1 MTKDTHTP
9 GDQGSLRLRL
19 HEIIFEAD
27 TRGGKAFDVALLLA
41 IILSVIAVMLESVES
56 IDAEYHTALI
66 VAEWSFTI
74 LFTIEYIT
82 RLWVVQRPLLY
93 ARSFFG
99 IVDLLSIL
107 PTFLSLFFGGAPA
120 LLVVRALRLIR
131 VFRIFKLARYVGE
144 AGALQQALNA
154 SRAKIIVFLV
164 SVMALVL
171 IIGAI
176 MHLVEGPVNPDFD
189 SIPDA
194 VYWAIVTMTTVGYG
208 DIAPITIAGKAI
220 ASVVMILGYG
230 IIAVPTGIVSAELVR
245 AKTVSTQVCPN
256 CTTEGHDVGAKHC
269 KHCGHQL

>member
-1 MTKDTHTP
+1 MEPAHAIDARSTRR
-9 GDQGSLRLRL
+9 QRL
-19 HEIIFEAD
+19 HDIIFEAD
-27 TRGGKAFDVALLLA
+27 TPGGKAFDVALLLA
-41 IILSVIAVMLESVES
+41 IVFSVVAVMLESVES
-56 IDAEYHTALI
+56 IDAEYHTALV

-74 LFTIEYIT
+74 VFTIEYLT
-82 RLWVVQRPLLY
+82 RLWVVRRPLLY

-107 PTFLSLFFGGAPA
+107 PTFVSLFFGGAQS
-120 LLVVRALRLIR
+120 LLVVRALRLVR

-144 AGALQQALNA
+144 AGALQQALAA
-154 SRAKIIVFLV
+154 SRAKITVFLV
-164 SVMALVL
+164 SVMTLVL
-171 IIGAI
+171 IIGAV
-176 MHLVEGPVNPDFD
+176 MNLVEGPTNPDFA

-245 AKTVSTQVCPN
+245 TKTVSTQVCPN
-256 CTTEGHDVGAKHC
+256 CTAEGHNVGAKHC
-269 KHCGHQL
+269 SHCGHEL

>member
-1 MTKDTHTP
+1 METP
-9 GDQGSLRLRL
+9 QEPDARSPRQQRLYD
-19 HEIIFEAD
+19 IIFEAE
-27 TRGGKAFDVALLLA
+27 TPSGKAFDIALLIA
-41 IILSVIAVMLESVES
+41 IILSVVAVMLESVDS
-56 IDAEYHTALI
+56 IDAEYRTALI

-74 LFTIEYIT
+74 VFTIEYIT

-107 PTFLSLFFGGAPA
+107 PTFIALFFGGAQS
-120 LLVVRALRLIR
+120 LLVVRALRLVR

-144 AGALQQALNA
+144 AGALQQALAA
-154 SRAKIIVFLV
+154 SRAKITVFLV

-176 MHLVEGPVNPDFD
+176 MHLVEGPSNADFD

-208 DIAPITIAGKAI
+208 DISPVTIPGKAI
-220 ASVVMILGYG
+220 ASLVMILGYG

-245 AKTVSTQVCPN
+245 TKTVSTEVCAN
-256 CTTEGHDVGAKHC
+256 CTAEGHDVGAKHC
-269 KHCGHQL
+269 KHCGHEL